1 MKNEIASE
9 KCHETHHFY
18 QKSCFERAYTTRKQ
32 RFLQKS
38 KNVIY
43 PVQLH
48 QKHEKMHKKHK
59 KHKKHVF

>member
-9 KCHETHHFY
+9 KCHETHHFC

-48 QKHEKMHKKHK
+48 QKHEKNAQKTQ